1 MASSLDVNKNNADEC
16 LQRLDAL
23 LNNTTSEN
31 LADEVRKLLTYITKC
46 ITQDEIRWDY
56 NNVTRYE
63 VDLLSDISG

>member
-23 LNNTTSEN
+23 LNHTTSEN